1 MTGEEI
7 KIIWLTLRVATIST
21 VAILPL
27 ALWLGWIL
35 ARKNIPGKPVIE
47 AAISLPLVA
56 PPVVTG
62 YILLILLGRNG
73 FIGNWLYNWFGIRL
87 TFNLAALIIAS
98 SVVSLPLAVR
108 SIRSAFEL
116 IDPAYEKASLTLG
129 ASRLATFFRVSLPMA
144 LPGVLSG
151 MVLSFA
157 RSLGEFGASITL
169 AGNIEGKT
177 QTISIMV
184 YSNMQIP
191 GMEGQVMRLVI
202 ISILIS
208 FAAIAASE
216 ILNKRKKYLVRS

>member
-116 IDPAYEKASLTLG
+116 IDPCIRKSIPDTWRITSGNVFQGEPAH
-129 ASRLATFFRVSLPMA
+129 
-144 LPGVLSG
+144 GVTGCTERHGSFICTQSG
-151 MVLSFA
+151 RI
-157 RSLGEFGASITL
+157 RSKYNPCRKYRRKNTNHFHHGIFEHADTRNGR
-169 AGNIEGKT
+169 AGNASCYYINT
-177 QTISIMV
+177 
-184 YSNMQIP
+184 N
-191 GMEGQVMRLVI
+191 I
-202 ISILIS
+202 ICSYCR
-208 FAAIAASE
+208 FRNFE
-216 ILNKRKKYLVRS
+216 

>member
-21 VAILPL
+21 LATLPF
-27 ALWLGWIL
+27 ALWVGWIL
-35 ARKNIPGKPVIE
+35 ARKNIVGKPVIE
-47 AAISLPLVA
+47 AVISLPLVA

-62 YILLILLGRNG
+62 YILLIMLGRNG
-73 FIGNWLYNWFGIRL
+73 FIGNCLYNWLGIRL
-87 TFNLAALIIAS
+87 TFNFAALVIAS
-98 SVVSLPLAVR
+98 AVVSFPLAVR

-191 GMEGQVMRLVI
+191 GMESRVIRLVL

-208 FAAIAASE
+208 FAAITASE